1 MKHRADFK
9 NKKKGN
15 VCWTFF
21 AFTNLLLRPTQNRWN
36 CQPITSRY
44 LHFPLIVLP
53 NDSPCR
59 IPYADKITPEPI
71 LHNNSNR
78 DTKAD
83 SIRNSYNSQ
92 FKVGIYGWRKKC
104 LYILVMALM
113 LMMVINL
120 ALTLWVLK
128 VLDFNSV
135 RIYETSSFINI
146 KRLLLFLCN
155 CRFDKPEW
163 NDEILFDVTNFNLV
177 LDWPVRLVVRDP
189 DC

>member
-1 MKHRADFK
+1 MYF
-9 NKKKGN
+9 
-15 VCWTFF
+15 
-21 AFTNLLLRPTQNRWN
+21 
-36 CQPITSRY
+36 
-44 LHFPLIVLP
+44 
-53 NDSPCR
+53 R

-71 LHNNSNR
+71 LNNNEGR

-113 LMMVINL
+113 FMMIINL

-135 RIYETSSFINI
+135 SAALN
-146 KRLLLFLCN
+146 
-155 CRFDKPEW
+155 
-163 NDEILFDVTNFNLV
+163 
-177 LDWPVRLVVRDP
+177 
-189 DC
+189 